1 VLDQWGEEFRFEK
14 TRGRGKQSLR
24 LTLNCLDPARL
35 LAQRQKQLH
44 ASIAFSATL
53 SPTHWLR
60 PGLGYGESAVC
71 RQLDSPFAPEQ
82 LAVSLECS
90 IDTRYRQRAATL
102 APLAARIARWLKD
115 QPGNCIV
122 YFPSYR
128 YLRDCLALLGSDEL
142 TAAGRTTWIQGACA
156 DPAERESLL
165 PLLQS
170 RRDVAAFCILGG
182 IFGEGVDLPG
192 EALSSVVIVG
202 VGLPQ
207 VNRQSEQLREYFQQ
221 SYDRGFEFAYLYPG
235 LQKVNQAMG
244 RVIRGADDRGR
255 ALLIDG
261 RYAHPE
267 YRQLLAPWWH
277 YVE

>member
-1 VLDQWGEEFRFEK
+1 M
-14 TRGRGKQSLR
+14 
-24 LTLNCLDPARL
+24 
-35 LAQRQKQLH
+35 
-44 ASIAFSATL
+44 
-53 SPTHWLR
+53 
-60 PGLGYGESAVC
+60 
-71 RQLDSPFAPEQ
+71 
-82 LAVSLECS
+82 
-90 IDTRYRQRAATL
+90 
-102 APLAARIARWLKD
+102 
-115 QPGNCIV
+115 
-122 YFPSYR
+122 
-128 YLRDCLALLGSDEL
+128 
-142 TAAGRTTWIQGACA
+142 
-156 DPAERESLL
+156 
-165 PLLQS
+165 QS

-182 IFGEGVDLPG
+182 IFGEGVDLAG

-207 VNRQSEQLREYFQQ
+207 VTRQSEQLREYFQQ

>member
-1 VLDQWGEEFRFEK
+1 MG
-14 TRGRGKQSLR
+14 
-24 LTLNCLDPARL
+24 
-35 LAQRQKQLH
+35 
-44 ASIAFSATL
+44 
-53 SPTHWLR
+53 
-60 PGLGYGESAVC
+60 C
-71 RQLDSPFAPEQ
+71 RE
-82 LAVSLECS
+82 
-90 IDTRYRQRAATL
+90 
-102 APLAARIARWLKD
+102 
-115 QPGNCIV
+115 
-122 YFPSYR
+122 
-128 YLRDCLALLGSDEL
+128 
-142 TAAGRTTWIQGACA
+142 AAGQVDDVLFKATAHDWNRRDI
-156 DPAERESLL
+156 SLL
-165 PLLQS
+165 PMLLS

-221 SYDRGFEFAYLYPG
+221 SYHRGFEFAYLYPG

-244 RVIRGADDRGR
+244 RVIRGADDRGC

-261 RYAHPE
+261 RYAQRE